1 MYEFTPSEC
10 QHRLAVLKN
19 ILAEGQQRGPDFVCQ
34 CGEAAKPV
42 QGQLLARM
50 HAGDVSGLDELL
62 VFYRGCIDSWAKD
75 ICPTSAARSCFKA
88 ELVAT
93 LLTTES
99 ELTETNFC
107 NQLHSISTQV
117 AIAQHEY
124 VLEWHNRSREVEAIA
139 LASVECLAKDFEEKL
154 DSQCALLE

>member
-1 MYEFTPSEC
+1 MYEFSPSEC
-10 QHRLAVLKN
+10 QHRLAVLTN

-42 QGQLLARM
+42 QGQLLARV
-50 HAGDVSGLDELL
+50 HAGDALGLNELL
-62 VFYRGCIDSWAKD
+62 TYYSGCIDSWARD

-93 LLTTES
+93 LLITGS
-99 ELTETNFC
+99 ELTEKDFC
-107 NQLHSISTQV
+107 NQLHTVSTKV
-117 AIAQHEY
+117 AISQHEH
-124 VLEWHNRSREVEAIA
+124 VLEWHNRSREVECTGNG
-139 LASVECLAKDFEEKL
+139 LEEKL